1 MNPIEKLTEYFSKFP
16 GIGPRQGERFVY
28 FLLRQDASFA
38 KQLAETISEVKEH
51 TKICKESY
59 AYFYTTDPKEIL
71 SPIAR
76 DKNRDQALLMVVEKD
91 NDLENIE
98 RSRCY
103 KGHYFVLGGIL
114 PFLEKEPDSKI
125 RSKELLHS
133 VEKRSKEG
141 LEEIIL
147 ALSANPDGEHTTS
160 YIKEL
165 LLPFAKDN
173 NLKISILGRGLST
186 GAELEYSDSGTI
198 KNALV
203 GRT

>member
-16 GIGPRQGERFVY
+16 GIGPRQSERFVY
-28 FLLRQDASFA
+28 FLLRQEASFA
-38 KQLAETISEVKEH
+38 LLLAEAIKEVRKNA
-51 TKICKESY
+51 KICKESY
-59 AYFYTTDPKEIL
+59 AYFYTTDPKEVL

-76 DKNRDQALLMVVEKD
+76 DKSRDQSLLMVVEKD

-103 KGHYFVLGGIL
+103 SGHYFVLGGIL

-125 RSKELLHS
+125 RSKELLQI
-133 VEKRSKEG
+133 VKKRSKEG
-141 LEEIIL
+141 LKEIIL

-165 LLPFAKDN
+165 LLPFAKDHG
-173 NLKISILGRGLST
+173 LKISILGRGLST
-186 GAELEYSDSGTI
+186 GAELEYSDSETI